1 MMPIISVLA
10 LHIAW
15 KSDFVVY
22 VLALVQADP
31 AAYAGLLPSF
41 IVLGGEGVL
50 PSKSH
55 TSAKTMQQDGFVLLC
70 CKMCKR
76 EKINVKTH
84 THAHT
89 QTVKKNS

>member
-41 IVLGGEGVL
+41 IVLGGKVRYRL
-50 PSKSH
+50 NH
-55 TSAKTMQQDGFVLLC
+55 TPQQKQCSRTGLFCCAAKC
-70 CKMCKR
+70 AR
-76 EKINVKTH
+76 ERK
-84 THAHT
+84 
-89 QTVKKNS
+89 